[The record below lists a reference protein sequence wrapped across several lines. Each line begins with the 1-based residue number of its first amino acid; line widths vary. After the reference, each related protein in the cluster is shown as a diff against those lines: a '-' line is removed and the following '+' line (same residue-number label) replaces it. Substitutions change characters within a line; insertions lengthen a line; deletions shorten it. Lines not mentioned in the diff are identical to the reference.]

1 MSNDNEMI
9 EDSWDAGLKHR
20 ERIFILHY
28 CTDEACLFNSSASYK
43 ATYTKKNRQTG
54 LLETPEQITCETNGS
69 KMMKRPKVK
78 AAIRKL
84 LKLTQPELDEQNVY
98 KVIKELQDLAFFNP
112 ADIIDENGRIK
123 ADSLEELG
131 DKAKAIAQIRFTQ
144 YGPAV
149 TLVDRTKYLDL
160 LMKYLNI
167 VRPEQQID
175 IKLPV
180 IEMVQKTNDVEL
192 WNKLSEEQNGGN

>member
-1 MSNDNEMI
+1 MTTNDSEEMI
-9 EDSWDAGLKHR
+9 EDAWDAGLKHR

-28 CTDEACLFNSSASYK
+28 CTDEQTLFNAAASYK
-43 ATYTKKNRQTG
+43 ATYTKKNRETG
-54 LLETPEQITCETNGS
+54 EQVIPEATTCETNGS
-69 KMMKRPKVK
+69 KMLKRPKVK
-78 AAIRKL
+78 TAIRKL
-84 LKLTQPELDEQNVY
+84 LKITQPELDEENVY
-98 KVIKELQDLAFFNP
+98 KTIKELTDLAFFNP
-112 ADIIDENGRIK
+112 ADIIDGNGRLKVSDI
-123 ADSLEELG
+123 EELG

-144 YGPAV
+144 YGPSI

-180 IEMVQKTNDVEL
+180 IEMVQKSETVDA
-192 WNKLSEEQNGGN
+192 WNQKSEQEEK

>member
-1 MSNDNEMI
+1 MTNEI
-9 EDSWDAGLKHR
+9 EVEEAWDEGLKAR
-20 ERIFILHY
+20 ERIFILNY
-28 CTDEACLFNSSASYK
+28 CTNESCLFNATASYK
-43 ATYTKKNRQTG
+43 TTYTKKDRQTG
-54 LLETPEQITCETNGS
+54 LAVIPDQITCETNGS

-84 LKLTQPELDEQNVY
+84 LKIVQPELDEQNVY

-112 ADIIDENGRIK
+112 GDIIDHNGRLIVDDIK
-123 ADSLEELG
+123 ELG
-131 DKAKAIAQIRFTQ
+131 EKAKAIAQIKFTQ
-144 YGPAV
+144 YGPSI

-180 IEMVQKTNDVEL
+180 IEMVQKAQDVDQ
-192 WNKLSEEQNGGN
+192 WNTMSEQQEEK

>member
-1 MSNDNEMI
+1 MTNEVEEI
-9 EDSWDAGLKHR
+9 EDQWDAGLKHR

-28 CTDEACLFNSSASYK
+28 CTDEECLFNASASYK
-43 ATYTKKNRQTG
+43 ATYTKKNRETG
-54 LLETPEQITCETNGS
+54 ELETPEQITCETNGS

-78 AAIRKL
+78 TAIRKL
-84 LKLTQPELDEQNVY
+84 LKLTQPELDEENVY
-98 KVIKELQDLAFFNP
+98 KVIKEVQDLAFFNP
-112 ADIIDENGRIK
+112 ADIIDGNGRLI
-123 ADSLEELG
+123 DDLEKLG
-131 DKAKAIAQIRFTQ
+131 NKAKAIAQIRFTQ
-144 YGPAV
+144 YGPTV
-149 TLVDRTKYLDL
+149 TLVDRTKYLEL

-192 WNKLSEEQNGGN
+192 WNKQSEEQTGGM

>member
-1 MSNDNEMI
+1 MTNEDEEVI
-9 EDSWDAGLKHR
+9 EDQWDAGLKHR

-28 CTDEACLFNSSASYK
+28 CTDEACLFNAAASYRE
-43 ATYTKKNRQTG
+43 TYTKKDRKTG
-54 LLETPEQITCETNGS
+54 SVFIPEQVTCETNGS

-78 AAIRKL
+78 TAIRKL
-84 LKLTQPELDEQNVY
+84 LKLTQPELDEENVY
-98 KVIKELQDLAFFNP
+98 KVIKEVQDLAFFNP
-112 ADIIDENGRIK
+112 ADIIDGNGRLIDDIEK
-123 ADSLEELG
+123 LG
-131 DKAKAIAQIRFTQ
+131 SKAKAIAQIRFTQ
-144 YGPAV
+144 YGPAI

-192 WNKLSEEQNGGN
+192 WNKQSEELTGGQ